1 MRLSRLQD
9 RTSCVTGVSK
19 FISLAAAAFKIASL
33 MLPALRSGKDW
44 QGLSLKKAFEAE
56 TPFLLLLLLLLLS
69 LLLLLLL
76 LLKLH
81 RQSSNA
87 SWAPGRRLTAEKLWP
102 LFQDALNCCLS
113 RRWHLSAGHNRSNME
128 ECVCVDLGPAKCG
141 LPLSAV
147 YRRGATQP
155 PQRVQHQHQSTSSAA
170 DFIPGNPSTFPLSCR
185 LSSRILRRGGI
196 Y

>member
-1 MRLSRLQD
+1 MRLSRFQD

-19 FISLAAAAFKIASL
+19 FIRLAAAAFKIASL

-44 QGLSLKKAFEAE
+44 QGLSFKKAFEAE
-56 TPFLLLLLLLLLS
+56 TPSSSFS
-69 LLLLLLL
+69 SSSFSSPS
-76 LLKLH
+76 
-81 RQSSNA
+81 SSNCTGRAQMPAGPQAA
-87 SWAPGRRLTAEKLWP
+87 SLPQKSFGL

-113 RRWHLSAGHNRSNME
+113 RRWHLSAGHKRSNME

-155 PQRVQHQHQSTSSAA
+155 PQRVQHQSTSSAA

-185 LSSRILRRGGI
+185 LSSRILRMDGI

>member
-1 MRLSRLQD
+1 MRLSRFQD
-9 RTSCVTGVSK
+9 RTSCVTGVSE
-19 FISLAAAAFKIASL
+19 FIRLAAAAFKIASL

-56 TPFLLLLLLLLLS
+56 TPFLLLLLLSLLLLS
-69 LLLLLLL
+69 LLLL

-102 LFQDALNCCLS
+102 LFQDALICCLS
-113 RRWHLSAGHNRSNME
+113 RRWHLSAGHKRSNME
-128 ECVCVDLGPAKCG
+128 ECVRVDLGPAKCG

-155 PQRVQHQHQSTSSAA
+155 PQRVQHQSTSSAA

-185 LSSRILRRGGI
+185 LSSRILRMDGI